1 MEPVAPAPVAAAPA
15 VITPMAL
22 AAPSE
27 VAPAV
32 KVAKSGAA
40 TVRAD
45 CSKDIE
51 GNDSMKY
58 NARSITVPASCTDF
72 TIRLKHVGKLP
83 AMAMGHNVVITK
95 TADMNSVATDG
106 SGAGLAG
113 DYVKAGD
120 SRIVAHTKIVGGG
133 ESTSVTFPVG
143 SIKSGGPYSFFCS
156 FPGHIMLMKGLISV
170 H

>member
-1 MEPVAPAPVAAAPA
+1 
-15 VITPMAL
+15 MAL

-27 VAPAV
+27 TAPAV
-32 KVAKSGAA
+32 KVATSGAA
-40 TVRAD
+40 NVRAD

-51 GNDSMKY
+51 GNDSMKF
-58 NARSITVPASCTDF
+58 NVRSITVPASCTDF

-113 DYVKAGD
+113 DYVKAAD

-133 ESTSVTFPVG
+133 ESTSVTFLVG

-156 FPGHIMLMKGLISV
+156 FPGHIMLMKGSISV